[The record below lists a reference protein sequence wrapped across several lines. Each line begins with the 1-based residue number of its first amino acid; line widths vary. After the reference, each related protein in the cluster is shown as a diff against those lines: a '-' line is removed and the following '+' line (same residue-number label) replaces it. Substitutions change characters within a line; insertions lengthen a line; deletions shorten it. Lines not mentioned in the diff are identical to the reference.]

1 MQFGA
6 SSALVGRS
14 AVQAALCPLVQGLT
28 DGRGGLVWI
37 EGEPGIG
44 KSAVID
50 ALAAWAEQSGCLV
63 LRGTADELLGAFPL
77 RVMAECLGVGTRSR
91 DPARTEIAELLRGET
106 TGSGAADPVLAAG
119 ERMLELVDRLCA
131 SSPAL
136 LVVEDLHWADE
147 PSLLLW
153 GRLARAVDQIPL
165 LLVGAVRAVPR
176 RETVERLRALVEKRS
191 GTLVHL
197 GPLGEE
203 AAALLAERIVGAP
216 LGPRLARELG
226 RAGGS
231 PLYVRELVDA
241 LSRAGLVR
249 VEDGV
254 AELDTQPGS
263 TPQSLTVA
271 IGRRLGFLA
280 EKTRGALRIAALLGN
295 EIDAA
300 DWALALDH
308 APARLVDLVSEATAG
323 GVLTEVGGKLRFRHE
338 LIRQVL
344 VQQTPLAVRTAVH
357 GEIARKLAAA
367 GRGVDSV
374 SRHLLVL
381 PELEDWALTWLSRIS
396 EATLYAAPQVSA
408 RLLERATRSIG
419 PDDARW
425 EPLAARLA
433 QALFW
438 LGRDEPAFEIA
449 AEVARHTRDPVLA
462 CRMRIQ
468 IMRLAGRLGRFEE
481 ALPMTVQPQDGS
493 LPPLWHAR
501 LAAWSALILFFHGRT
516 AEGLATARGALD
528 LAVEADDPLSIAT
541 ARHALASC
549 AGAAQRP
556 QHLEAAL
563 AVLTGRDLESMDLRM
578 LLLANYVVQ
587 LADLGRPDDGE
598 RVLADAVRLADTSG
612 TFRAATILAGA
623 AGFYYRHGRLDEAL
637 VHLESIEDEYLHND
651 ELSQVFATA
660 AIIAVHRG
668 DRDTADAKLR
678 AALGAAPGTDPD
690 QLPDPPRPCYPLTD
704 ALALRAEAAGDIKR
718 ALAVMS
724 AWLDAPAGLS
734 RYERHDDLPYLTYLA
749 LLLGDT
755 ETADAAVRA
764 AEADAAADPS
774 PSRSTAARACRA
786 MVENDAD
793 ELLAVARQH
802 ADYRWNLH
810 AAFEYEQAAVR
821 LAEAGDAKRARAALN
836 DAVQLYT
843 SMGATWLINRADS
856 KLREYGIRR
865 GPRSVH
871 RRATSG
877 WDALTP
883 SELRIAELVA
893 QGRSNPDIAAEL
905 FLSRRTVQTHVSSIL
920 SKLQLRSRIDV
931 IRHFDSLDGRDS
943 RDSREAATTTA
954 TTAAIT
960 TAAASAAPKDH

>member
-1 MQFGA
+1 MQFEA
-6 SSALVGRS
+6 SSALVGRN
-14 AVQAALCPLVQGLT
+14 AALSSLCPLVEGLAE
-28 DGRGGLVWI
+28 GRGGVAWI

-44 KSAVID
+44 KSALID
-50 ALAAWAEQSGCLV
+50 ELVKEVEQRGSLV
-63 LRGTADELLGAFPL
+63 LRGTADELLDSFPL
-77 RVMAECLGVGTRSR
+77 RVMAECLGVSARPL
-91 DPARTEIAELLRGET
+91 DPVRAEIAGLLRGET
-106 TGSGAADPVLAAG
+106 AGVGAADPVLAAG

-131 SSPAL
+131 SSPVV

-165 LLVGAVRAVPR
+165 LLVGAARAVPR
-176 RETVERLRALVEKRS
+176 RETVERLRALVEKRG

-197 GPLGEE
+197 GPLGED
-203 AAALLAERIVGAP
+203 AAAVLAERIVGAT

-241 LSRAGLVR
+241 LVRAGLVR
-249 VEDGV
+249 VEDDV
-254 AELDTQPGS
+254 AELDTHPGS
-263 TPQSLTVA
+263 TPQSLAVA

-308 APARLVDLVSEATAG
+308 APARLVDLVAEATAG
-323 GVLTEVGGKLRFRHE
+323 GVLTEAGGKLRFRHE

-357 GEIARKLAAA
+357 GDVARKLAAA

-374 SRHLLVL
+374 SRHLLVM

-408 RLLERATRSIG
+408 QLLERATRSIE
-419 PDDARW
+419 PDDTRW
-425 EPLAARLA
+425 EALAARLA
-433 QALFW
+433 QVLFW
-438 LGRDEPAFEIA
+438 LGRDEPAFA
-449 AEVARHTRDPVLA
+449 VAGEVARRTADPVLA

-481 ALPMTVQPQDGS
+481 ALPAAVHPEDS
-493 LPPLWHAR
+493 NLPPLWHAR
-501 LAAWSALILFFHGRT
+501 LAAWSALILFYYGRT
-516 AEGLATARGALD
+516 EEGLATAHGALK
-528 LAVEADDPLSIAT
+528 LATEAEDPLSIAT

-549 AGAAQRP
+549 GSAAQRP
-556 QHLEAAL
+556 EHLEAAL
-563 AVLTGRDLESMDLRM
+563 AALTGRDLESMDLHM

-587 LADLGRPDDGE
+587 LADLGRPEEGE
-598 RVLADAVRLADTSG
+598 RALAEAVRLADTSG

-651 ELSQVFATA
+651 ELAQVFATA

-668 DRDTADAKLR
+668 DRETADAKLR
-678 AALGAAPGTDPD
+678 AALGAGGPESDP
-690 QLPDPPRPCYPLTD
+690 LPDPPRPSYPLTE
-704 ALALRAEAAGDIKR
+704 ALALRAEAAGETKR
-718 ALAVMS
+718 ALALMS

-734 RYERHDDLPYLTYLA
+734 RYERHDDMLYLVYLA
-749 LLLGDT
+749 LREGDA
-755 ETADAAVRA
+755 ETAAAAVRVT
-764 AEADAAADPS
+764 EADAAADPS
-774 PSRSTAARACRA
+774 PSRSTVARACRA
-786 MVENDAD
+786 LVENDPD
-793 ELLAVARQH
+793 ELLAVAREH
-802 ADYRWNLH
+802 MGFRWHLH
-810 AAFEYEQAAVR
+810 AAFEYELAATL
-821 LAEAGDAKRARAALN
+821 LAEAGDVKRARAALN
-836 DAVQLYT
+836 DAVQLY
-843 SMGATWLINRADS
+843 MGMGSTWLINRADS
-856 KLREYGIRR
+856 KLRELGIRR

-877 WDALTP
+877 WEALTP
-883 SELRIAELVA
+883 SELRIAELVG

-931 IRHFDSLDGRDS
+931 IRLV
-943 RDSREAATTTA
+943 DSREAAQQ
-954 TTAAIT
+954 
-960 TAAASAAPKDH
+960 SVR

>member
-1 MQFGA
+1 MQFEA

-14 AVQAALCPLVQGLT
+14 AVQASLCPLVQGLA

-44 KSAVID
+44 KSALID
-50 ALAAWAEQSGCLV
+50 ALAVRAEQTGCLV
-63 LRGTADELLGAFPL
+63 LRGTADELLAAFPL
-77 RVMAECLGVGTRSR
+77 RVMADSLGVGTRPQ
-91 DPARTEIAELLRGET
+91 DPDPVRAEIAELLRGET
-106 TGSGAADPVLAAG
+106 AGSGAADPVLAAG

-131 SSPAL
+131 SSPVV

-197 GPLGEE
+197 GPLGED
-203 AAALLAERIVGAP
+203 AAAILAERIVGAT
-216 LGPRLARELG
+216 LGPRLASELG
-226 RAGGS
+226 RAAGS

-241 LSRAGLVR
+241 LVRAGLVR
-249 VEDGV
+249 IEDGV
-254 AELDTQPGS
+254 AELDTHPGS

-357 GEIARKLAAA
+357 GDIARKLAAA
-367 GRGVDSV
+367 GRGVDGV
-374 SRHLLVL
+374 ARHLLAM
-381 PELEDWALTWLSRIS
+381 PELQDWALTWLSRIG

-408 RLLERATRSIG
+408 QLLERATRSIG

-438 LGRDEPAFEIA
+438 LGRDEPAFEVA
-449 AEVARHTRDPVLA
+449 AEVARRTEDPVLA

-481 ALPMTVQPQDGS
+481 AVPMTVQPQDSS

-501 LAAWSALILFFHGRT
+501 LAAWSALILFYYGST
-516 AEGLATARGALD
+516 EEGLATARGALE

-549 AGAAQRP
+549 GGAARRP
-556 QHLEAAL
+556 EHLEAAL
-563 AVLTGRDLESMDLRM
+563 AVLTGRDLESTDLRM

-587 LADLGRPDDGE
+587 LSDLGRPDDGE

-678 AALGAAPGTDPD
+678 AALGTAPGPGTGTGTGTGAGPDMD
-690 QLPDPPRPCYPLTD
+690 QLPDPPRPSYPLTD

-718 ALAVMS
+718 ALALMS
-724 AWLDAPAGLS
+724 AWLDVPAGLS
-734 RYERHDDLPYLTYLA
+734 RYERHDNLPYLTYLA
-749 LLLGDT
+749 LLLGDA
-755 ETADAAVRA
+755 ETADAAVRV

-774 PSRSTAARACRA
+774 PSRSTAARACHA

-802 ADYRWNLH
+802 ASYRWNLH
-810 AAFEYEQAAVR
+810 AAFEYEQAAAR
-821 LAEAGDAKRARAALN
+821 LAEAGEAKRARAALN

-843 SMGATWLINRADS
+843 SMGATWLINQADS
-856 KLREYGIRR
+856 KLREYGVRR

-931 IRHFDSLDGRDS
+931 IRHFDGR
-943 RDSREAATTTA
+943 ETV
-954 TTAAIT
+954 
-960 TAAASAAPKDH
+960 ASAHKDR

>member
-1 MQFGA
+1 MQFEA

-14 AVQAALCPLVQGLT
+14 AVVSLLCPLVHGLAE
-28 DGRGGLVWI
+28 GRGGLAWI

-44 KSAVID
+44 KTALIDTLTESA
-50 ALAAWAEQSGCLV
+50 ERSGCQV
-63 LRGTADELLGAFPL
+63 LRGTADELLDSFPL
-77 RVMAECLGVGTRSR
+77 RVMADCLGVSTRPQ
-91 DPARTEIAELLRGET
+91 DPVRAEIAGLLRGET
-106 TGSGAADPVLAAG
+106 ASSGAADPVLAAG

-131 SSPAL
+131 SSPVV

-165 LLVGAVRAVPR
+165 LLVGAARAVPR

-191 GTLVHL
+191 GTIVHL
-197 GPLGEE
+197 GPLGED
-203 AAALLAERIVGAP
+203 AAAVLAERIVGAT

-241 LSRAGLVR
+241 LVRAGLVR
-249 VEDGV
+249 VEEGV
-254 AELDTQPGS
+254 AELDTHPGS
-263 TPQSLTVA
+263 TPQSLAVA

-308 APARLVDLVSEATAG
+308 APARLVDLVAEATAG

-357 GEIARKLAAA
+357 GDVARKLAAA

-374 SRHLLVL
+374 SRHLLVM
-381 PELEDWALTWLSRIS
+381 PDLEDWALTWLSRIS

-408 RLLERATRSIG
+408 QLLERATRSIEA
-419 PDDARW
+419 DDVRW

-433 QALFW
+433 QVLFW
-438 LGRDEPAFEIA
+438 LGRDEPAFA
-449 AEVARHTRDPVLA
+449 VAGEVARRTADPVLA

-481 ALPMTVQPQDGS
+481 ALPAAVHPGDRN
-493 LPPLWHAR
+493 LPLLWHAR
-501 LAAWSALILFFHGRT
+501 LAAWSALILFYYGRT
-516 AEGLATARGALD
+516 EEGLDTAYGALE
-528 LAVEADDPLSIAT
+528 LATEAEDPLSIAT

-556 QHLEAAL
+556 EHLEAAL
-563 AVLTGRDLESMDLRM
+563 AVLTGRDLESMDLHM

-587 LADLGRPDDGE
+587 LADLGRPEEGE
-598 RVLADAVRLADTSG
+598 RALADAVRLADTSG

-637 VHLESIEDEYLHND
+637 VHLESIEDEYLRND
-651 ELSQVFATA
+651 ELAQVFATA
-660 AIIAVHRG
+660 AIIAVQRG
-668 DRDTADAKLR
+668 DRDGADAKLR
-678 AALGAAPGTDPD
+678 AALGGGPGAETDP
-690 QLPDPPRPCYPLTD
+690 LPEPPRPSYPLTE
-704 ALALRAEAAGDIKR
+704 AFAMRAEAAGEPKR
-718 ALAVMS
+718 ALALMS
-724 AWLDAPAGLS
+724 GWLDTSAGLS
-734 RYERHDDLPYLTYLA
+734 RYERHDISMPYLVYLA
-749 LLLGDT
+749 LMIGDSQ
-755 ETADAAVRA
+755 TADSAVRT

-774 PSRSTAARACRA
+774 PSRATAARACRA
-786 MVENDAD
+786 MVESDAD
-793 ELLAVARQH
+793 ALLAVAHDHVRFG
-802 ADYRWNLH
+802 WVLH
-810 AAFEYEQAAVR
+810 AAFDYEQAAVL
-821 LAEAGDAKRARAALN
+821 LAKADDVKRARSALN
-836 DAVQLYT
+836 DAVHLYMT
-843 SMGATWLINRADS
+843 AGAAWLVSRADS
-856 KLREYGIRR
+856 RLREYGIRR

-877 WDALTP
+877 WEALTP

-931 IRHFDSLDGRDS
+931 IRLVDS
-943 RDSREAATTTA
+943 RGAAQP
-954 TTAAIT
+954 
-960 TAAASAAPKDH
+960 SAQSAR